1 MLDFSA
7 VGHPEQSYSPEIM
20 DSFGMFCSRGVGVLL
35 RAIAAA
41 R

>member
-7 VGHPEQSYSPEIM
+7 VGPEQSYSAEIM
-20 DSFGMFCSRGVGVLL
+20 GMFCSRGVGVLL